1 MAEIPVLLLAAG
13 SSARMGRP
21 KQLLPWGDMTLI
33 EHQISVLLKTGN
45 PVNVVLGFYS
55 DFIIPLIEKYNINIF
70 INHNWNKGMG
80 GSVSLGI
87 DKIKRMFPEA
97 DGVLI
102 TLLDQPMIT
111 ASYLEKMKS
120 AFQPGL
126 QQIMASQSTSGWS
139 GVPALFDKCY
149 FTELAQLSNDEGARK
164 IIKKYAD
171 NVIHLDGGEMLED
184 IDTPESY
191 AFLLSK
197 FLSQSGL

>member
-1 MAEIPVLLLAAG
+1 MAEIPVLMLAAG

-21 KQLLPWGDMTLI
+21 KQLLPWGDSTLI

-45 PVNVVLGFYS
+45 PVNVVLGFNS
-55 DFIIPLIEKYNINIF
+55 DLIIPVIEKYSINIF
-70 INHNWNKGMG
+70 INHSWNKGMG
-80 GSVSLGI
+80 GSVSTGI
-87 DKIKRMFPEA
+87 VKMKRMFPEA
-97 DGVLI
+97 DGILI
-102 TLLDQPMIT
+102 TLLDQPMVT

-120 AFQPGL
+120 AFKPGL
-126 QQIMASQSTSGWS
+126 KQILVSQSTSGWR

-191 AFLLSK
+191 ALLLSR
-197 FLSQSGL
+197 FLIQSGL